1 MYGFLN
7 NIHDF
12 MSFYLSCVEPRFE
25 GCQYHFSYIFSL
37 FYGRCHP
44 CLKIFSCWFIGFNF
58 VNGTQVKIGEE
69 FAYWKYEK
77 YTKFLNFLK
86 SRKTRMTTFI
96 KAKVKKWDGQ
106 ANIDKYR
113 RLQDIISEQ
122 KFSLFDHSSFV
133 LLLVVLRITIWIKKI
148 KNCML

>member
-1 MYGFLN
+1 MFKILWVYTIL
-7 NIHDF
+7 ICLL
-12 MSFYLSCVEPRFE
+12 LSLVLKDC
-25 GCQYHFSYIFSL
+25 SYISILILWTVSSL
-37 FYGRCHP
+37 F
-44 CLKIFSCWFIGFNF
+44 KIFSCWFIGFNF
-58 VNGTQVKIGEE
+58 VNGTQVKIVEQ
-69 FAYWKYEK
+69 FAYWKYGK
-77 YTKFLNFLK
+77 YTKYLNFLK

>member
-1 MYGFLN
+1 
-7 NIHDF
+7 
-12 MSFYLSCVEPRFE
+12 MSLYNTYLSCVEPRFE
-25 GCQYHFSYIFSL
+25 GCQHNCSYISILILWTVSSL
-37 FYGRCHP
+37 F
-44 CLKIFSCWFIGFNF
+44 KIFSCWFIGFNF

-122 KFSLFDHSSFV
+122 KFSLFDHRLSYYLVPHSSRKRHF
-133 LLLVVLRITIWIKKI
+133 KK